1 LEPQDIE
8 KLPVVHKLKEWNASA
23 VAEVLEFRGEITVV
37 VPKEQIFAVAQYL
50 ATEPALRFS
59 LLSDITTVDN
69 FPLEPRF
76 EVLYHLVSIDRRD
89 RIRLKVRL
97 AGKDPSIAS
106 VTPVWP
112 TANWHERESFDRP
125 ETHLDARRLGGLSPS
140 EGLSDR
146 RLPVTGIGEHATM
159 STSIETPIGTQQTM
173 VLNMGPQH
181 PSTHGV
187 LRVMLELDG
196 ETVVKAESVIGYL
209 HTGIEKS
216 LESKTYSQGIT
227 LTDRVDYLAPLSN
240 NLGYCL
246 AVEKILGIEVP
257 KRAQYIR
264 VLLAELT
271 RCASHLVW
279 LGTHAID
286 LGAMTVFLY
295 SFREREE
302 ILKIF
307 EYLSGQRMM
316 TSYFR
321 IGGLALEPPSDWL
334 ERVQRVVDY
343 LPAHIDEYETLLTKN
358 KIWLARTV
366 GVGNLSA
373 NDAIAWGCTG
383 PLLRASGV
391 AYDVRKAFPYSSYD
405 EFDFNVQTQTA
416 GDCYARYQVRVA
428 EIRES
433 LKIVKQAMA
442 RIPADGPFR
451 AEIPG
456 IIPPSREEMKA
467 SIEGLIY
474 HFKIFTEG
482 FTPPVGE
489 VYQAIESPR
498 GELGYFIR
506 SDGSH
511 KPYRVKMRT
520 PSFVNLQ
527 ILPELA
533 IGRLISDVVAC
544 IGTTDIVLGE
554 VDR

>member
-1 LEPQDIE
+1 
-8 KLPVVHKLKEWNASA
+8 
-23 VAEVLEFRGEITVV
+23 
-37 VPKEQIFAVAQYL
+37 
-50 ATEPALRFS
+50 
-59 LLSDITTVDN
+59 
-69 FPLEPRF
+69 
-76 EVLYHLVSIDRRD
+76 
-89 RIRLKVRL
+89 
-97 AGKDPSIAS
+97 
-106 VTPVWP
+106 
-112 TANWHERESFDRP
+112 
-125 ETHLDARRLGGLSPS
+125 
-140 EGLSDR
+140 
-146 RLPVTGIGEHATM
+146 M

-187 LRVMLELDG
+187 LRVVIELDG
-196 ETVVKAESVIGYL
+196 EVVVKAESVIGYL

-216 LESKTYSQGIT
+216 FESKTYSQGVT

-240 NLGYCL
+240 NLAYCM

-264 VLLAELT
+264 VLLTELT

-482 FTPPVGE
+482 FAPPIGE

-498 GELGYFIR
+498 GELGYFVK
-506 SDGSH
+506 SDGSQ

-527 ILPELA
+527 ILPTLA
-533 IGRLISDVVAC
+533 LGRLISDVVAC

>member
-1 LEPQDIE
+1 M
-8 KLPVVHKLKEWNASA
+8 
-23 VAEVLEFRGEITVV
+23 T
-37 VPKEQIFAVAQYL
+37 
-50 ATEPALRFS
+50 
-59 LLSDITTVDN
+59 TTV
-69 FPLEPRF
+69 
-76 EVLYHLVSIDRRD
+76 
-89 RIRLKVRL
+89 
-97 AGKDPSIAS
+97 
-106 VTPVWP
+106 
-112 TANWHERESFDRP
+112 
-125 ETHLDARRLGGLSPS
+125 
-140 EGLSDR
+140 
-146 RLPVTGIGEHATM
+146 
-159 STSIETPIGTQQTM
+159 ETPIGPAQTM

-187 LRVMLELDG
+187 LRVILEMDG
-196 ETVVKAESVIGYL
+196 EIVVKAQPVIGYL

-216 LESKTYSQGIT
+216 CEAKTYSQIVT
-227 LTDRVDYLAPLSN
+227 LTDRIDYLAPLSN

-246 AVEKILGIEVP
+246 AVEKILDVEVP

-295 SFREREE
+295 TFREREE

-316 TSYFR
+316 TSFFR
-321 IGGLALEPPSDWL
+321 PGGLALEPPADWL
-334 ERVQRVVDY
+334 DRVRRVINN
-343 LPAHIDEYETLLTKN
+343 LPGHIDEYEDLLTKN
-358 KIWLARTV
+358 KIWLGRTV
-366 GVGNLSA
+366 GVGLISA
-373 NDAIAWGCTG
+373 ADAIALGCTG

-391 AYDVRKAFPYSSYD
+391 AYDVRKAFPYSSYE
-405 EFDFNVQTQTA
+405 EFDFNIQTQNA

-433 LKIVKQAMA
+433 IKIVKQAIDK
-442 RIPADGPFR
+442 IPAEGPFR
-451 AEIPG
+451 AELPG
-456 IIPPSREEMKA
+456 IIAPSREEMKT

-482 FTPPVGE
+482 FTPAGGGVG
-489 VYQAIESPR
+489 QAIGAPR
-498 GELGYFIR
+498 GELGVFVK
-506 SDGSH
+506 SDGSA
-511 KPYRVKMRT
+511 KPARVKFRT

-527 ILPELA
+527 SLPALCE
-533 IGRLISDVVAC
+533 GRLIADVVAC